1 MSSMP
6 ETAAIEGASL
16 AFRDTCPA
24 AHLLVGGDG
33 RIRGV
38 NQALIEI
45 LGYSREELIGQ
56 HVLGFV
62 EPQDTGR
69 VLEELNRGPAASY
82 DPALEVAV
90 RAKDGTGRTLLL
102 ARGLPPRQ
110 PGAVGVSVLLT
121 GLDVT
126 DAKAAAELA
135 RQRELRLLQ
144 RRHIESVARLAEEV
158 ARHFDSLL
166 ATVSACAEKLR
177 AHMPKDSDIAG
188 AVEHVLGTTTQ
199 AACIT
204 ARLRDFAR
212 PRPLRQAPVEVREFI
227 ESAVEALRPR
237 LGPNVEIATDGQM
250 DMPALHADADA
261 LREALVELGLNARD
275 AMPDGGRLTIVAAPA
290 GPDEAMGLIHCHGL
304 GPGPYL
310 RITVDDTGK
319 GMSRETLARAFDP
332 FFTTKD
338 PDQAAGL
345 GLSKVYGCVAAHRG
359 AIGIDSRPDSGTRVT
374 ILLPLEAGTTQTPDE
389 RAV

>member
-6 ETAAIEGASL
+6 ETAAMEGASL

-38 NQALIEI
+38 NQTLIDI
-45 LGYSREELIGQ
+45 LGYAREELIGQ

-102 ARGLPPRQ
+102 ARAQPPRQ
-110 PGAVGVSVLLT
+110 PGAAGVSVLLT

-126 DAKAAAELA
+126 DARAAAELA
-135 RQRELRLLQ
+135 RQRELRVLQ
-144 RRHIESVARLAEEV
+144 RRHIESVARLAEQV
-158 ARHFDSLL
+158 ARHFDGLL

-177 AHMPKDSDIAG
+177 AHMPNDADIAG
-188 AVEHVLGTTTQ
+188 AVQHVLGTTTR

-212 PRPLRQAPVEVREFI
+212 PRPLRQAPAEVRELLD
-227 ESAVEALRPR
+227 SAVEALRPH
-237 LGPNVEIATDGQM
+237 LGPKVEIAADVPM
-250 DMPALHADADA
+250 DMPALLADADA

-275 AMPDGGRLTIVAAPA
+275 AMPDGGRLRIAAQPA
-290 GPDEAMGLIHCHGL
+290 EAGEEMSAIHSHGL

-338 PDQAAGL
+338 PDRAAGL
-345 GLSKVYGCVAAHRG
+345 GLSKVYGCVASHRG
-359 AIGIDSRPDSGTRVT
+359 AIGIDSRPGCGTRVT
-374 ILLPLEAGTTQTPDE
+374 ILLPLAAGTTHTPDE

>member
-1 MSSMP
+1 MP
-6 ETAAIEGASL
+6 ETAAMEGASL

-38 NQALIEI
+38 NQTLIDI
-45 LGYSREELIGQ
+45 LGYAREELIGQ

-110 PGAVGVSVLLT
+110 PGAAGVGVLLT

-126 DAKAAAELA
+126 DAKAAAELT
-135 RQRELRLLQ
+135 RQRELLAIQ
-144 RRHIESVARLAEEV
+144 TRHIESVARLAEEV
-158 ARHFDSLL
+158 ARHFDGLL
-166 ATVSACAEKLR
+166 TAVSACAEKLR
-177 AHMPKDSDIAG
+177 AHMPKDDDIAG
-188 AVEHVLGTTTQ
+188 AVQHVLGTTTR

-212 PRPLRQAPVEVREFI
+212 PRPLRQAPVQVRELLD
-227 ESAVEALRPR
+227 SAVEALKPH
-237 LGPNVEIATDGQM
+237 LGPKVEIAADVQM

-275 AMPDGGRLTIVAAPA
+275 AMPDGGRLTLAAQPA
-290 GPDEAMGLIHCHGL
+290 EAGEAMSVIHSHGL

-345 GLSKVYGCVAAHRG
+345 GLSKVYGCVASHRG
-359 AIGIDSRPDSGTRVT
+359 AIGIDSRPGCGTRVT
-374 ILLPLEAGTTQTPDE
+374 ILLPLAAGTTHTPDE

>member
-6 ETAAIEGASL
+6 ETAAMEGASL

-38 NQALIEI
+38 NQTLIDI
-45 LGYSREELIGQ
+45 LGYAREELIGQ

-102 ARGLPPRQ
+102 ARAQPPRQ
-110 PGAVGVSVLLT
+110 PGAAGVSVLLT

-126 DAKAAAELA
+126 DARAAAELA
-135 RQRELRLLQ
+135 RQRELRVLQ
-144 RRHIESVARLAEEV
+144 RRHIESVARLAEQV
-158 ARHFDSLL
+158 ARHFDGLL

-177 AHMPKDSDIAG
+177 AHMPNDADIAG
-188 AVEHVLGTTTQ
+188 AVQHVLGTTTR
-199 AACIT
+199 AARIT

-212 PRPLRQAPVEVREFI
+212 PRPLRQAPAEVRELLD
-227 ESAVEALRPR
+227 SAVEALRPH
-237 LGPNVEIATDGQM
+237 LGPKVEIAADVPM
-250 DMPALHADADA
+250 DMPALLADADA

-275 AMPDGGRLTIVAAPA
+275 AMPDGGRLRIAAQPA
-290 GPDEAMGLIHCHGL
+290 EAGEEMSAIHSHGL

-338 PDQAAGL
+338 PDRAAGL
-345 GLSKVYGCVAAHRG
+345 GLSKVYGCVASHRG
-359 AIGIDSRPDSGTRVT
+359 AIGIDSRPGCGTRVT
-374 ILLPLEAGTTQTPDE
+374 ILLPLAAGTTHTPDE